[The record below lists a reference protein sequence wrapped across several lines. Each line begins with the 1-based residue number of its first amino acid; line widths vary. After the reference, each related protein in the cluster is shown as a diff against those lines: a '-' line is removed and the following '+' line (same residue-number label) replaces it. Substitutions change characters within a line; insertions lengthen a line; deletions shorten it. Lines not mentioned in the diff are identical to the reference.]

1 MSCRPVS
8 QPSLPLA
15 CSSRH
20 PPDTAEPLHG
30 PQLQQLFLCIQREEM
45 NHPWSTQLRTQ
56 RLTGAQ
62 ETGPG
67 AKEWGHI
74 SAPHSLGPTEPTGL
88 PRPLSPP
95 QALEKL
101 QFLYLADNLL
111 DAIPWPLPLSLRS
124 LHLQVSGFPRTGV
137 LDGTEGGGQ
146 TAGSALQQWWG
157 SVTESSASRVGT
169 FHSDHCLPT
178 PSHSFPFLPF
188 KTLPLHVLT
197 HFTQCSLLLPSPR
210 PPLSPPAPRAPA
222 FWPPCLWPQPSGPQC
237 VQLQRGGELVG
248 RGLRA
253 DSPGRGATQRSVCSL
268 QNNMI
273 ETMQRDA
280 FCDAEEH
287 RYTRRQLEDIR
298 LDGNPINLSR
308 FPSAYFCLPRL
319 PTGRFV

>member
-1 MSCRPVS
+1 MSLTPSCHTHTHTFSVMPVVLLMLACVSPSRALHIWSTFSIWGLFVFAFLETLHLGKSLLIAGMLKLGPVSCRPVS

-20 PPDTAEPLHG
+20 PPDTAEPLHS
-30 PQLQQLFLCIQREEM
+30 PQLQQLFLCIQREEI

-56 RLTGAQ
+56 HLAEAQ

-74 SAPHSLGPTEPTGL
+74 SAPHSLGPTEPTSL
-88 PRPLSPP
+88 PRPLPPP

-111 DAIPWPLPLSLRS
+111 DAIPRPLPLSLRS
-124 LHLQVSGFPRTGV
+124 LHLQVSGFPRTGL

-146 TAGSALQQWWG
+146 TAGSPLQQWWG

-169 FHSDHCLPT
+169 FHSDRCLPP

-197 HFTQCSLLLPSPR
+197 HLTQCSLLLPSPR

-222 FWPPCLWPQPSGPQC
+222 FWPPSLFVAPAFW
-237 VQLQRGGELVG
+237 
-248 RGLRA
+248 A
-253 DSPGRGATQRSVCSL
+253 SVCP
-268 QNNMI
+268 
-273 ETMQRDA
+273 A
-280 FCDAEEH
+280 AE
-287 RYTRRQLEDIR
+287 
-298 LDGNPINLSR
+298 
-308 FPSAYFCLPRL
+308 
-319 PTGRFV
+319 GR